1 MESQKRLPKK
11 RWLLYPAAAVL
22 CLTIVLL
29 SYFFTNDR
37 RNFKKLTEDLFCSE
51 FAEDTLSL
59 HYTLADPEAYGLSY
73 TPTLPCYRE
82 ASADDST
89 GLSNALNRLYKISPE
104 KLSDEDAFAYRLLKD
119 YLELQLKGNSFPY
132 YDEPLSPSSGM
143 QSSLPI
149 LLADYTFRSKRDV
162 EDYLALLDQT
172 DTYFEGLALYEQEK
186 ASAGLF
192 MADYSA
198 EKVIA
203 ECDAIM
209 DKEALSNETHFLH
222 ETFNERV
229 SALQEDGL
237 ISEKEKS
244 AFLSENDR
252 LLTTV
257 MQPAYEELGDTLLV
271 LKGSG
276 SNSMGLYYL
285 PEGKA
290 YYEYL
295 LARSTGSS
303 RSVSEIKELLYTD
316 FQSNYATLL
325 SLIKENPSLTDF
337 AEDAE
342 ALISFD
348 SSGKI
353 LSDLQNR
360 MADDFPLL
368 PGSDTG
374 FMPSCRIKS
383 VSKSMENYSSPA
395 YYLTP
400 PIDDMHSNIIYIN
413 HKNMPDALTLYTTL
427 AHEGYPGH
435 LYQTVYSQLSMK
447 NREVSCIRYLLH
459 YGGYA
464 EGWALYTENLS
475 YEYARQFAPE
485 RPEAA
490 AWYEACRLNRNIQ
503 LCMYSLLDIAIHD
516 EGATPEEVRKILK
529 RIGITSPE
537 SVQNIYQYIVEEPCN
552 YPKYYVGY
560 LEFNELQ
567 KKARSLWGDDFSL
580 KEFHRFILETGPCD
594 FASLE
599 SRLQETP

>member
-1 MESQKRLPKK
+1 MESPKRLPKK

-22 CLTIVLL
+22 CFTIAFL
-29 SYFFTNDR
+29 SYFLTNDR
-37 RNFKKLTEDLFCSE
+37 RNFKRLTEDLFCSE

-59 HYTLADPEAYGLSY
+59 HYTLADPGAYGLSY

-82 ASADDST
+82 TSADDST
-89 GLSNALNRLYKISPE
+89 GLFSALNRLYEISPE
-104 KLSDEDAFAYRLLKD
+104 KLSDEDAFAYRLLKG
-119 YLELQLKGNSFPY
+119 YLELQLKGSAFPY

-143 QSSLPI
+143 HSSLPI
-149 LLADYTFRSKRDV
+149 LLADYTFRTKKDV
-162 EDYLALLDQT
+162 EDYLTLLDQT

-192 MADYSA
+192 MSDLFA
-198 EKVIA
+198 EKVISG
-203 ECDAIM
+203 CDAIM
-209 DKEALSNETHFLH
+209 DRDALANETHFLQ

-229 SALQEDGL
+229 SALKDDGV
-237 ISEKEKS
+237 ISENEKA

-252 LLTTV
+252 LLITV

-276 SNSMGLYYL
+276 SNTMGLYYL
-285 PEGKA
+285 PEGKS

-316 FQSNYATLL
+316 FQSNYAALL
-325 SLIKENPSLTDF
+325 SLIREYPDLTDF

-342 ALISFD
+342 ALLSFE
-348 SSGKI
+348 SSAEI
-353 LSDLQNR
+353 LSDLQKR
-360 MADDFPLL
+360 MAGDFPSL
-368 PGSDTG
+368 PSDG
-374 FMPSCRIKS
+374 LSPAPSCRIKS
-383 VSKSMENYSSPA
+383 VSKAMEDYSSPA

-400 PIDDMHSNIIYIN
+400 PIDDTNNNTIYIN
-413 HKNMPDALTLYTTL
+413 HKNMPDSLTLYTTL

-435 LYQTVYSQLSMK
+435 LYQTVYSQLDMK
-447 NREVSCIRYLLH
+447 NKNTSCIRYLLH

-464 EGWALYTENLS
+464 EGWALYTENLA
-475 YEYARQFAPE
+475 YEYAKQFAPE

-516 EGATPEEVRKILK
+516 EGATPEEVQKILK

-537 SVQNIYQYIVEEPCN
+537 SVQNIYQYIVAEPCN

-580 KEFHRFILETGPCD
+580 QKFHQFILETGPCD

-599 SRLQETP
+599 SRL